1 LPLSSLPE
9 AKLKR
14 FILIAKE
21 VSEQFG
27 LDFVLCLSV
36 KMKCSNLRKK
46 KYKLCCLSS
55 KRAQGSAMELNSV
68 FKEINRSRDW

>member
-1 LPLSSLPE
+1 MPLSSLPE

-46 KYKLCCLSS
+46 KYKIVL
-55 KRAQGSAMELNSV
+55 LNTLLKDMKLKADGAV
-68 FKEINRSRDW
+68 